1 MATVKEWQERGLEL
15 EREGFEIT
23 VIGRQGRLEDE
34 RVRAM
39 VRGAA
44 AVRITIDLQGD
55 SPKDSTT
62 GISPDAVTA
71 LSRAM
76 AQLVMKAVARA
87 KDDHRDFITQKDVEE
102 AARS

>member
-1 MATVKEWQERGLEL
+1 MATVKEWQERALEL

-44 AVRITIDLQGD
+44 AVRITIDLQGG
-55 SPKDSTT
+55 SPQHPTT
-62 GISPDAVTA
+62 GISPEAVTA
-71 LSRAM
+71 LSRAV
-76 AQLVMKAVARA
+76 AQLVKKAVAHA
-87 KDDHRDFITQKDVEE
+87 KDDHRDFITEKDVEE

>member
-1 MATVKEWQERGLEL
+1 MTASEWQERGLEL

-23 VIGRQGRLEDE
+23 VLGRQGRLEDE
-34 RVRAM
+34 RGRSM

-44 AVRITIDLQGD
+44 AVRITIDLQEGD
-55 SPKDSTT
+55 PRDATT

-71 LSRAM
+71 LSRAG
-76 AQLVMKAVARA
+76 AQLVKKAVAHA
-87 KDDHRDFITQKDVEE
+87 KDDHRDFITEKDVEE